1 MPNYPFTI
9 KYSLLSLIL
18 LLPHRKILIDSGSF
32 VRRAPRVNTRH
43 TYGTCSWK
51 SIFTAHF
58 TVSHVNSDVKM
69 RTFSTITQKTQSF
82 AKANIYRKI
91 SQIPANKI

>member
-32 VRRAPRVNTRH
+32 VRRAPRVNATHIRYLQLEKH
-43 TYGTCSWK
+43 FHCS
-51 SIFTAHF
+51 FH
-58 TVSHVNSDVKM
+58 
-69 RTFSTITQKTQSF
+69 R
-82 AKANIYRKI
+82 
-91 SQIPANKI
+91 